1 MCPLVFLRRSL
12 EKYID
17 DEDYYKLGLGLGQ
30 PKPKSIVM
38 CHTPTHDGVLQYLIP
53 ALLLVFFFP
62 NMKILFIF

>member
-30 PKPKSIVM
+30 PETEINRHVPYSD
-38 CHTPTHDGVLQYLIP
+38 P
-53 ALLLVFFFP
+53 
-62 NMKILFIF
+62 